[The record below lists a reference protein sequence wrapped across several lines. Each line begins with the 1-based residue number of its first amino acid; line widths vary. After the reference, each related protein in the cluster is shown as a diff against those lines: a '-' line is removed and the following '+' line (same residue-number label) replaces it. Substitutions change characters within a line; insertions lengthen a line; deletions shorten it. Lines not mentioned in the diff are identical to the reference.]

1 MMVVKVKALM
11 PDGEMMLVTRGMT
24 TVETRWSALCGYIM
38 PECKSLIGGNRKGGR
53 NRRW

>member
-24 TVETRWSALCGYIM
+24 TVEKRWLAPVWIHYARM
-38 PECKSLIGGNRKGGR
+38 
-53 NRRW
+53 